1 MWRCVLRLSVA
12 GDTVWPMTTRPMT
25 TTQPSPFVAA
35 SPEDLEPAFAA
46 AVAAGD
52 LDAVVG
58 LYAADAVVSLPR
70 GREAAG
76 HPAIRE
82 AFAAAL
88 AAGVLSASGACGEDA
103 TSVSA
108 VSVRALVTGD
118 LAMTTSSRAD
128 GSVCTQV
135 ARRAAGGGWLWV
147 RDGSRLRDADACLPS
162 ASGDLVVA

>member
-1 MWRCVLRLSVA
+1 
-12 GDTVWPMTTRPMT
+12 MTTWPMT
-25 TTQPSPFVAA
+25 TTQPSPFVAT
-35 SPEDLEPAFAA
+35 SPEQLEPAFAS

-52 LDAVVG
+52 LDAMVG

-76 HPAIRE
+76 HRAIRE

-88 AAGVLSASGACGEDA
+88 AAGVLGAGGACGEDA
-103 TSVSA
+103 AA

-128 GSVCTQV
+128 GTVCTQV
-135 ARRAAGGGWLWV
+135 ARRTADGGWLWV
-147 RDGSRLRDADACLPS
+147 RDGSRLREADACLPS
-162 ASGDLVVA
+162 PSGDLVVA